1 MDVPKP
7 KGASMCKDPEHR
19 QSALPPAL
27 QGSLSPLFY
36 LLGKLEG
43 QLDEDD
49 RKQLVE
55 DFLQYGRH
63 NPVPPSCA
71 APIPDALDLSP
82 LLRRHPPSQQRHIS
96 IMQVTGK
103 EPVFFFFHSATPTT
117 DPKDSMVELGL
128 ARIWEPILYFQDAFT
143 TLEAHY
149 PLRAAALYLRSLT
162 RIWVELVEGRR
173 LDILAE
179 KEFLRLYL
187 EAMLQVEA
195 LAARCE
201 RCSRTN
207 SVKQP

>member
-1 MDVPKP
+1 
-7 KGASMCKDPEHR
+7 MCKDPEHR

-71 APIPDALDLSP
+71 APVPDALDQSP

-103 EPVFFFFHSATPTT
+103 EPVFFFHSATPTT

-173 LDILAE
+173 LDILAG